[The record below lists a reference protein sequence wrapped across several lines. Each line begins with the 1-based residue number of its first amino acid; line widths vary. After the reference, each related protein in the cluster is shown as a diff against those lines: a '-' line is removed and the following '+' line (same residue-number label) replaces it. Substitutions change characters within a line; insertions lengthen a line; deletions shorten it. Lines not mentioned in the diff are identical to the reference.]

1 MKFDSNHNPYLTQ
14 RKPVYGT
21 KGMIAT
27 SQPLA
32 AEAGLEVLQKGGNAV
47 DAAIATAAAL
57 TVVEPTSNGIGGDA
71 FAIVWIDGK
80 MHGLNSS
87 GYAPKSISIDAVQAL
102 GHNEMPPDGF
112 IPITVPGA
120 PAAWANLSSRFGKL
134 TLKQCL
140 APAVTYA
147 TDGYP
152 LSPVLAENW
161 ALAYM
166 HFCKTATAPEY
177 KAWFD
182 TFAPK
187 KTSPPKV
194 GEIWNSP
201 AHAETLLEIAET
213 NAESF
218 YRGRLANT
226 ISNHITKLGG
236 FLTKADL
243 EEYTPQWAEPISA
256 NYRGY
261 DVWEMP
267 PNGQGLV
274 ALIALNIFNEFDI
287 ANASFE
293 NSCHMAFEA
302 MKLAFTAG
310 KEFIT
315 DPNYMTVSV
324 EELLSKEY
332 AQKLRNKITDTA
344 LEPAPINP
352 NSGGTVY
359 LCTADKD
366 GNMVSFIQSNYMGFG
381 SGIVIPGTGI
391 SMHNRGAD
399 FSLDPKHAN
408 ALAPQKKTYHTIIPG
423 FLTKDGVPIGPFGV
437 MGGYMQPQGHMQVI
451 INTVDYNLNP
461 QAALDCPRW
470 QWIEGKNFEVES
482 AFCEDVRESLIKRGH
497 KVTSSERTGKF
508 GRGQIIWRDTA
519 SGVLCGGTESRCD
532 GHIAVW

>member
-1 MKFDSNHNPYLTQ
+1 MKFDPNHNPYLTI

-21 KGMIAT
+21 KGMVAT

-32 AEAGLEVLQKGGNAV
+32 AQAGLEVLKKGGNAV

-57 TVVEPTSNGIGGDA
+57 TVVEPTSNGIGADA
-71 FAIVWIDGK
+71 FAIVWIGGK

-87 GYAPKSISIDAVQAL
+87 GYAPKNISIDAVRSL
-102 GHNEMPPDGF
+102 GYSEMPTSGVV
-112 IPITVPGA
+112 PITVPGA
-120 PAAWANLSSRFGKL
+120 PAAWAELSAKFGKL
-134 TLKQCL
+134 PFKDCL
-140 APAVTYA
+140 APAVAYA
-147 TDGYP
+147 MDGYA

-161 ALAYM
+161 NLAHL
-166 HFCKTATAPEY
+166 HFCKTPTASEY

-194 GEIWNSP
+194 GEIWSSS

-213 NAESF
+213 KAESF
-218 YRGRLANT
+218 YRGRLADA
-226 ISNHITKLGG
+226 ISAHIAKLGG
-236 FLTKADL
+236 FLSKSDL
-243 EEYTPQWAEPISA
+243 EEYTPQWVEPISA

-267 PNGQGLV
+267 PNGQGIV
-274 ALIALNIFNEFDI
+274 TLIALNILKEFDVI
-287 ANASFE
+287 GTSFE
-293 NSCHMAFEA
+293 NSCHIAFEA

-315 DPNYMTVSV
+315 DPKCMTVSV
-324 EELLSKEY
+324 DELLSKEY
-332 AQKLRNKITDTA
+332 ADKLRSKITDTA
-344 LEPAPINP
+344 MEPAPISP
-352 NSGGTVY
+352 KSGGTVY

-391 SMHNRGAD
+391 SMQNRGAD
-399 FSLDPKHAN
+399 FRLDPTHAN
-408 ALAPQKKTYHTIIPG
+408 ALAPRKQTYHTIIPG
-423 FLTKDGVPIGPFGV
+423 FLTKDGVPVGPFGV
-437 MGGYMQPQGHMQVI
+437 MGGYMQPQGHLQVI
-451 INTVDYNLNP
+451 MNTVDYNLNP
-461 QAALDCPRW
+461 QAALDRPRW
-470 QWIEGKNFEVES
+470 QWIDGKNFEVES
-482 AFCEDVRESLIKRGH
+482 AFCEKVCENLIKRGH
-497 KVTSSERTGKF
+497 KVTVSEMTGKF
-508 GRGQIIWRDTA
+508 GRGQMIMRDSA